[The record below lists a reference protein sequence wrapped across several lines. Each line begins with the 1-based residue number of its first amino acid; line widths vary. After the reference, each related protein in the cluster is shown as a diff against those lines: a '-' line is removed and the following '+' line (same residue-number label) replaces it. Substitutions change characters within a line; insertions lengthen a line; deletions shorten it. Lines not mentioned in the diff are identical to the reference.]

1 MGTWFESITTW
12 LFKYPPRV
20 FARGDLVMAPV
31 VPVLLVM
38 AAAAIV
44 LLVVIVAYARVRT
57 LRPADRAILATVRA
71 AAILLVL
78 GCLLRPGLVI
88 ASAVPQRNVLAIIM
102 DDSRS
107 MRIRDVGDGTRT
119 AALQRTFADTGA
131 LSKQLAEKFAIRRFR
146 FAADASPIA
155 GAAALTSN
163 GTRSDL
169 AQALNDVREE
179 IGRAS
184 CRERVCQYV

>member
-102 DDSRS
+102 DD
-107 MRIRDVGDGTRT
+107 
-119 AALQRTFADTGA
+119 
-131 LSKQLAEKFAIRRFR
+131 
-146 FAADASPIA
+146 
-155 GAAALTSN
+155 
-163 GTRSDL
+163 
-169 AQALNDVREE
+169 
-179 IGRAS
+179 
-184 CRERVCQYV
+184 